1 MSMAERN
8 LNFDEIVERRGT
20 DCMKYD
26 FAKRRG
32 KPEDVLPLWVA
43 DMDFK
48 TSSYVVDAL
57 IERAEHGIFGYSDTQ
72 EEYFNA
78 VAGWMERHHHWK
90 IREEWLIK
98 TPGVVFALAMA
109 VKAFTEPG
117 DSVLVQQPVYYPFSE
132 VIRDNDRVI
141 VSSDLILG
149 EDNRYHIDLE
159 DFEKQIVDHDVKLF
173 LLCNPHNPSGRV
185 FTKEELTGMGD
196 LCVKYGVKVVS
207 DEIHNDFVFQGEHT
221 VFASVK
227 KEYEDIC
234 VVCTSPSKTFN
245 LASMLIS
252 NIFIPGEEMRKKFQH
267 EVDAAGISQLSALGI
282 VAAQTAYKKG
292 DEWYHAML
300 SYVRENITYLKTYV
314 ADHMPGVNVID
325 GEGTYLLWL
334 DFRKTGIDPDE
345 LDRRIIYDAK
355 LWLDSGK
362 IFGKTGAGFQRIN
375 VAAPRKTVEE
385 CLERIRRIL

>member
-1 MSMAERN
+1 MAERN
-8 LNFDEIVERRGT
+8 LNFVEIVERRGT
-20 DCMKYD
+20 DCLKYD